1 MPSIISLLNNTSNNT
16 TGGLEV
22 NNLTVSNSVTVDVIN
37 SNNINSSNINS
48 NNINTNFITS
58 NNLKIKSYVTDFTE
72 ITTDSYTLEKI
83 NPNITISK
91 NVYSISL
98 PTDCENGIAFI
109 INNMGDNDIDID
121 SVSVKMYN
129 MLLAPEGLTKIPLQK
144 NFMYTLLYTKNSDSL
159 ARWNLSF

>member
-1 MPSIISLLNNTSNNT
+1 MPSILSLLNNTSDNT
-16 TGGLEV
+16 SGGLQV
-22 NNLTVSNSVTVDVIN
+22 NNLTVANTVTVDVIN
-37 SNNINSSNINS
+37 SNNINS

-58 NNLKIKSYVTDFTE
+58 NNVKIKSYVTDFTE
-72 ITTDSYTLEKI
+72 ITTDSYILEKK

-91 NVYSISL
+91 NVNSISL

-109 INNMGDNDIDID
+109 INNMGENDIDID

-129 MLLAPEGLTKIPLQK
+129 ILLAPEGLTKIPLQK